1 VPGTGGAVRDSPV
14 KMITK
19 NKKAFHDY
27 EIMERL
33 EAGLALVGTE
43 VKSIREGKINLKE
56 SYAKIVNGEVWLVQC
71 HISPYSHGNINNHDP
86 LRKRKLLLHRRE
98 IKKLIGKVKER
109 GMTLVPLAVYLKN
122 GKVKLEVGLGKG
134 KKTVDKRAA
143 QQEKTQKREI
153 DKMLK
158 QQQFYK

>member
-1 VPGTGGAVRDSPV
+1 MRNPAV
-14 KMITK
+14 KMIAK
-19 NKKAFHDY
+19 NKKAFHDF
-27 EIMERL
+27 EIVERL
-33 EAGLALVGTE
+33 EAGLVLQGTE

-56 SYAKIVNGEVWLVQC
+56 AYAKIQNGEVWLVQC

-86 LRKRKLLLHRRE
+86 LRKRKLLLHGRE
-98 IKKLIGKVKER
+98 IRKLIGKVKER
-109 GMTLVPLAVYLKN
+109 GMTLIPLAVYLKN
-122 GKVKLEVGLGKG
+122 GMVKLEVGLGKG

-158 QQQFYK
+158 QQQFHK

>member
-1 VPGTGGAVRDSPV
+1 VRNPAV
-14 KMITK
+14 KMIAK
-19 NKKAFHDY
+19 NKKAFHDF
-27 EIMERL
+27 EIVERL
-33 EAGLALVGTE
+33 EAGLVLQGTE

-56 SYAKIVNGEVWLVQC
+56 AYAKIQNGEVWLVQC

-86 LRKRKLLLHRRE
+86 LRKRKLLLHGRE
-98 IKKLIGKVKER
+98 IRKLIGKVKER
-109 GMTLVPLAVYLKN
+109 GMTLIPLAVYLKN
-122 GKVKLEVGLGKG
+122 GMVKLEVGLGKG

-158 QQQFYK
+158 QQQFHK

>member
-1 VPGTGGAVRDSPV
+1 MRNTAV

-27 EIMERL
+27 EIVERL
-33 EAGLALVGTE
+33 EAGLVLQGTE

-56 SYAKIVNGEVWLVQC
+56 AYAKVQNGEVWLVRC
-71 HISPYSHGNINNHDP
+71 HISPYSHGNVHNHDP

-109 GMTLVPLAVYLKN
+109 GMTLIPLAVYLKN
-122 GKVKLEVGLGKG
+122 GMVKLEIGLGKG

-158 QQQFYK
+158 QQHFYK